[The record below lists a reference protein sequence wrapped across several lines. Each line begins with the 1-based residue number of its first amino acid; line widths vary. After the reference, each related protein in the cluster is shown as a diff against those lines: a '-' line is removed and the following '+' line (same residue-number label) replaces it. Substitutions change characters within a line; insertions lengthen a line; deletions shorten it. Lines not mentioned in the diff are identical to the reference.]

1 MTAQAEPRTGESMLS
16 RLGEARLERR
26 VAPGDAWAYEVA
38 AGEYVQ
44 LIDVEGKQCTDF
56 LAFNG
61 HDHGDEMNLT
71 LTRNNCGAM
80 WPAEGQYIYADSGAA
95 LLRVEEDLVQRH
107 DTTLPACN
115 AAYYAALGYPDHK
128 NCTDNFNRELGAFG
142 LRSRHVWEPINFFY
156 NAHLAEDGRTF
167 VVEEPLSKSGDY
179 VLLRAETA
187 LLLASSACPDDLS
200 PTNGWNPTDI
210 VVRIYPAT
218 DSAGE

>member
-71 LTRNNCGAM
+71 IARKG
-80 WPAEGQYIYADSGAA
+80 
-95 LLRVEEDLVQRH
+95 
-107 DTTLPACN
+107 
-115 AAYYAALGYPDHK
+115 
-128 NCTDNFNRELGAFG
+128 
-142 LRSRHVWEPINFFY
+142 RS
-156 NAHLAEDGRTF
+156 HLAHMIWRQANLVGLAFRTMITDAPP
-167 VVEEPLSKSGDY
+167 ESDLDARLRRSEKKKRQLQRRINQ
-179 VLLRAETA
+179 LL
-187 LLLASSACPDDLS
+187 
-200 PTNGWNPTDI
+200 
-210 VVRIYPAT
+210 
-218 DSAGE
+218 GEG